1 MLRLLALTGSTILF
15 FTLWAP
21 PASADKVPE
30 ITLVR
35 VLKAGRYEAKLIKRQ
50 PGGGQKVRRNL
61 YERFKFIEETTRIPA
76 IKGYRFGMRFII
88 VGEPAYQEIEL
99 RVFRHHPPVKKPGSK
114 HASRLS
120 TYTKKAQLNY
130 ATVVGYGFDHD
141 WELVPGE
148 HRFQIYLG
156 PKKLIEQVFTV
167 YRP

>member
-1 MLRLLALTGSTILF
+1 MQKIMAFAGVLALIFGAWTPV
-15 FTLWAP
+15 AD
-21 PASADKVPE
+21 ADKTPA
-30 ITLVR
+30 IQLVR

-50 PGGGQKVRRNL
+50 PGGGDKIRRNI

-88 VGEPAYQEIEL
+88 VGEPAFKEIRL

-114 HASRLS
+114 QASSLS
-120 TYTKKAQLNY
+120 TYTKKAQLNV

-141 WELVPGE
+141 WELAPGE

>member
-1 MLRLLALTGSTILF
+1 MKRLLAFAVAIPLILAA
-15 FTLWAP
+15 WP
-21 PASADKVPE
+21 PVARADKAPV
-30 ITLVR
+30 IQLVR

-50 PGGGQKVRRNL
+50 PGGGQKIRRNL

-76 IKGYRFGMRFII
+76 VKGYRFGMRFII
-88 VGEPAYQEIEL
+88 VGEPAYKEIEL
-99 RVFRHHPPVKKPGSK
+99 RVFRHHPPVKKPGNK
-114 HASRLS
+114 HASSLT

-156 PKKLIEQVFTV
+156 PKKLIEQIFTV